1 MGRCPVLLKDKWTTS
16 KVPSKNSN
24 RRRRNLKASS
34 DLSTS
39 EASLEQ
45 EFNGRTMR
53 RTFHSSAI
61 WRTGGVII
69 RQKMMKVAKL
79 SDRHKEKRMDFVM
92 VNLATKWEN
101 ILFSD
106 EKKWNLDGPDGNRS
120 YWRDLRKDPQLFSKR
135 NFGGGSLMVW
145 MLLRNLDVISGMFN
159 DTRFIVKELKRKC
172 ILCTFAT
179 GSNKGNDTFVPRITC
194 YEDKNFPFHL
204 KKTQFQVG
212 ICHQHQQSTW
222 TIVWKSWTLPPGRH
236 LCSRTDIRCS
246 FPRQIKE

>member
-1 MGRCPVLLKDKWTTS
+1 
-16 KVPSKNSN
+16 
-24 RRRRNLKASS
+24 
-34 DLSTS
+34 
-39 EASLEQ
+39 
-45 EFNGRTMR
+45 
-53 RTFHSSAI
+53 
-61 WRTGGVII
+61 
-69 RQKMMKVAKL
+69 MMKVAKL

-145 MLLRNLDVISGMFN
+145 MLLRNLDMISGMFN

-179 GSNKGNDTFVPRITC
+179 GSNKGNDTFLAFAISINKAHGQSFGRVGLYLP
-194 YEDKNFPFHL
+194 EDIFAHGQTYVALSRARSKNELFI
-204 KKTQFQVG
+204 K
-212 ICHQHQQSTW
+212 STSERLLN
-222 TIVWKSWTLPPGRH
+222 VVH
-236 LCSRTDIRCS
+236 
-246 FPRQIKE
+246 KEIL